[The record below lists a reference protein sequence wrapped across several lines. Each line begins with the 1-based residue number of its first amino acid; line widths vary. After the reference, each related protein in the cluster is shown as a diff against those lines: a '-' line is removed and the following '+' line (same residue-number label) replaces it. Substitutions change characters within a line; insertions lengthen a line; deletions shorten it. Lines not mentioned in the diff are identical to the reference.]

1 MKNKIL
7 HLILFVAITIPAGQ
21 HEETKVAAQGMISS
35 EVFNLAGGMDL
46 HVEKYE
52 SCGAATGARHYHPYG
67 ILVYVL
73 EGETVSNASG
83 SNKPITAGN
92 YWFERPNWEHG
103 GIDDNE
109 PQIDDN
115 QCAKMLIIRVSKEG
129 ESPTVFVD

>member
-1 MKNKIL
+1 MKKI
-7 HLILFVAITIPAGQ
+7 ILSLTFCAAISIEAGH
-21 HEETKVAAQGMISS
+21 HEENKVAAQGMISS
-35 EVFNLAGGMDL
+35 EVFTLSGGMDM

-52 SCGAATGARHYHPYG
+52 SCGAATGAKHYHPYG

-83 SNKPITAGN
+83 SNKPVTAGN

-103 GIDDNE
+103 GAEDNAPEIDE
-109 PQIDDN
+109 N
-115 QCAKMLIIRVSKEG
+115 QCAKMLIIRIAEKG